1 MDEVSVV
8 VHGGNNISDNTWWLD
23 IVENEATVPIPL
35 DGSEGGLW
43 SGNFVPPPPRPL
55 FLEETISP
63 DGLTTCDLCTWA
75 WKNSKTFTLDATL
88 GTPGKVEW
96 VLTLVIVSLISA
108 VVGAV
113 VMVIALYCRRM
124 KNAVS
129 NDSANTSNSVSI
141 SLQPIEAAPDNKST
155 HPSLPDHNGSKSLWH
170 RVFKKSQT
178 APSQL
183 NALPTSTN
191 ENHYTHMDETYNVT
205 DEALYAELDQ
215 YSNSPAYQNSGYA
228 DPDIPPSSAPSSAY
242 YSDLSVNTTNND
254 RTYEII
260 GLAAAPVW
268 DSSDPLQRVKLSAIS
283 ETVTVP
289 SDYV

>member
-1 MDEVSVV
+1 MDEISVLI
-8 VHGGNNISDNTWWLD
+8 HGGNNLSDNTWWLD
-23 IVENEATVPIPL
+23 IIETEAGLPIPL

-63 DGLTTCDLCTWA
+63 DGLTTCDLCSWA
-75 WKNSKTFTLDATL
+75 WKNTKTFTLDSAL

-108 VVGAV
+108 VVGAI
-113 VMVIALYCRRM
+113 VMVIALYCKRM
-124 KNAVS
+124 KTAVS
-129 NDSANTSNSVSI
+129 NDVANTIEINVQPTETVPDDKATRPPLPRNDERTSI
-141 SLQPIEAAPDNKST
+141 
-155 HPSLPDHNGSKSLWH
+155 WF
-170 RVFKKSQT
+170 RMFKRSAGT

-183 NALPTSTN
+183 NTPPTLSN
-191 ENHYTHMDETYNVT
+191 ENHYTHMDDAYNVA

-228 DPDIPPSSAPSSAY
+228 DPDVPPSSAPSSAY
-242 YSDLSVNTTNND
+242 YSDLSVNTAND

-260 GLAAAPVW
+260 GLVNTTPVW
-268 DSSDPLQRVKLSAIS
+268 DATDPLQRVKLSAIN
-283 ETVTVP
+283 ETATVP